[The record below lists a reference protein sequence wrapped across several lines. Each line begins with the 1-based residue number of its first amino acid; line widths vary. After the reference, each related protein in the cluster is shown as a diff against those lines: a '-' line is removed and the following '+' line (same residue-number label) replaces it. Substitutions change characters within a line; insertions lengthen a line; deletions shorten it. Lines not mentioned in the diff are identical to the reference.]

1 MKRILFF
8 LLMCMLLIA
17 CADKRQEQIAK
28 VLFMLNRS
36 GTYYEKTTSNG
47 RGCYLNVDSLLDHI
61 DTTYI
66 KTCKAAIAL
75 PVVQPFLDSLCSD
88 KELYEF
94 TDSRYS
100 AVVRLA
106 STDALIR
113 RRYVGLEQ
121 VLLSNYA
128 DTTLINV
135 CADDVG
141 WEEHTG
147 SVFLRNIQSYRGKSV
162 VSREDS
168 LRNDSLALFTAGLSK
183 YQYTKKLLLRLSPK
197 KDYYTRIKEIVLKEQ
212 TYQALKA
219 LASFRREEDKAIL
232 LNALSHYDSGKESL
246 YGEDNEVN
254 NALLAVTV
262 WSCEDFTPLLKRIR
276 DYEINKSECSMP
288 PRNKYLF
295 EAVMSYDNQWAYNF
309 IDETLDLSL
318 KKIKQGHGSDTT
330 MAADFWSAM
339 LSHYNP
345 RFASLLKKCPS
356 VNIGDGYE

>member
-1 MKRILFF
+1 MKRILFS
-8 LLMCMLLIA
+8 LLMCMLLVA
-17 CADKRQEQIAK
+17 CADKRQEQIEK

-36 GTYYEKTTSNG
+36 GTYYEMTTSNG
-47 RGCYLNVDSLLDHI
+47 RRYYLNVDSLLDHI
-61 DTTYI
+61 DTAYI

-75 PVVQPFLDSLCSD
+75 PVVQPLLDSLCSD

-94 TDSRYS
+94 TGRRYS
-100 AVVRLA
+100 PVVRLA
-106 STDALIR
+106 ATDALIR

-128 DTTLINV
+128 DTTMINV

-147 SVFLRNIQSYRGKSV
+147 SVFLRNIQSCKGKV
-162 VSREDS
+162 VISREDS

-183 YQYTKKLLLRLSPK
+183 YQYTKKLLLRLPPK
-197 KDYYTRIKEIVLKEQ
+197 ESYYARIKEIVLKEQ

-219 LASFRREEDKAIL
+219 LAAFRREEDKAIL
-232 LNALSHYDSGKESL
+232 LNALSHYDNGNESL

-254 NALLAVTV
+254 NALLAVAV
-262 WSCEDFTPLLKRIR
+262 WTCEDFIPLLKHIR

-295 EAVMSYDNQWAYNF
+295 EAVMAYDNPWTYHF
-309 IDETLDLSL
+309 IDETLSL
-318 KKIKQGHGSDTT
+318 TSRKKKQGHGSDST
-330 MAADFWSAM
+330 MATDFRSAM

-345 RFASLLKKCPS
+345 RFASLLKKYP
-356 VNIGDGYE
+356 GDDFEDGYE